1 MVLDKDNRWDAETY
15 HKISNIQ
22 EEWAIEILEKRK
34 IKGDEVILDAGCGS
48 GRVTRLIANKV
59 KIGKIYAVDIDVNM
73 ISNAKVN
80 LKDFTNVI
88 IIQSDLINLKLPE
101 KMDLIFSN
109 AVIHWIFDHEK
120 LFKNFW
126 DILKSGGELLIQFG
140 GKDNLGT
147 IPIIADK
154 VIKDNGFSQYFE
166 NWKIPWN
173 FNSVENIS
181 KILKEIGFKNIH
193 VNSEKKI
200 AKFANLEEYR
210 VFMKTVV
217 LKPYLSYLSTD
228 NNNKKEIFM
237 DEFIK
242 ETQNYYHDQGIKQNP
257 KLEIDYTRLN
267 ILAKKYKKKF

>member
-34 IKGDEVILDAGCGS
+34 IKEDEVILDAGCGS
-48 GRVTRLIANKV
+48 GRVTQLIANKA
-59 KIGKIYAVDIDVNM
+59 KTGKIYAVDIDANM
-73 ISNAKVN
+73 ISNAKEN
-80 LKDFTNVI
+80 LKDFTNI
-88 IIQSDLINLKLPE
+88 IFIRSDLINLKLPE
-101 KMDLIFSN
+101 KMNLIFSN

-126 DILKSGGELLIQFG
+126 DLLKSGGELLIQFG
-140 GKDNLGT
+140 GKNNLGT

-154 VIKDNGFSQYFE
+154 IVKDKEFSKYFE
-166 NWKIPWN
+166 NWINPWN

-181 KILKEIGFKNIH
+181 KILKDIGFKNIL

-200 AKFANLEEYR
+200 AKFPSLDEYR
-210 VFMKTVV
+210 LFMKTVV
-217 LKPYLSYLSTD
+217 LKPYLSYLPSH
-228 NNNKKEIFM
+228 NNNKMKEIFM

-242 ETQNYYHDQGIKQNP
+242 EFQNCPDDQETKQNS
-257 KLEIDYTRLN
+257 KWKIDYTRLN
-267 ILAKKYKKKF
+267 IFAKKM

>member
-22 EEWAIEILEKRK
+22 EEWAIEILDKRK
-34 IKGDEVILDAGCGS
+34 IKEDEVILDAGCGS
-48 GRVTRLIANKV
+48 GRVTQLIAKKV
-59 KIGKIYAVDIDVNM
+59 KIGKIYAVDIDANM
-73 ISNAKVN
+73 ISNAKIN

-88 IIQSDLINLKLPE
+88 FIQSDLINLKLPE
-101 KMDLIFSN
+101 KVDLIFSN
-109 AVIHWIFDHEK
+109 AVIHWIFDHER
-120 LFKNFW
+120 LFKKFW

-147 IPIIADK
+147 IPNIADK
-154 VIKDNGFSQYFE
+154 IIKNKGFSQYFE
-166 NWKIPWN
+166 NWKMPWN

-181 KILKEIGFKNIH
+181 KILKDIGFKNID

-200 AKFANLEEYR
+200 AKFTNLEEYR
-210 VFMKTVV
+210 LFMKTVV
-217 LKPYLSYLSTD
+217 LKPYLSYLPTD
-228 NNNKKEIFM
+228 NNNKKEIFI

-242 ETQNYYHDQGIKQNP
+242 AQNYDQDQRIKQNL

-267 ILAKKYKKKF
+267 IFAKKYKK